1 MVPQPHGNDIDIYL
15 QPLIDDL
22 KIMWEKGVEVFDA
35 HRQEKFNLRA
45 MLFCTIQDYPAYG
58 NLSGYTVKGK
68 AFDGE
73 QVFERHPKISTG
85 EEVFAK
91 IKDFQITFGKRNKK
105 DLPTQGYKKCSNL
118 WRLPYWRLLFV
129 RHSLDIMHIEKNVC
143 DSLIGTLLN
152 IPGKTKDDPNARDDL
167 KQMKIRTELHP
178 VKKEDRNFL
187 PPAAYTLSRKEK
199 KQFCECLAGVKVP
212 QGYSSNIHS
221 LVSMENLK
229 LVGLKSHDCHVLMQ
243 HLLPVALRGILPKN
257 VRVSITRLC
266 SFFHAIYNKVID
278 PKDLDDLESEIVVIL
293 CQLEMYF
300 PPSFFDVMIH
310 LTVHLVREARYYGPM
325 YLRNQ
330 YPFER
335 QMKTYKGYVK
345 NHRRPEGCIAERVLY
360 ENVMSFCSE
369 YLGNVKMIGLPTSR
383 HSDRMDGK
391 GTIGHK
397 VVNLSYDKWILAH
410 TYILHNQEEVAP
422 YVKQHMTYLRKN
434 NRKAHEK
441 SLANEHN
448 KTFSTWF
455 KKQVMEDL
463 KDASKCISDRLKS
476 LSYGPN
482 FSASLYSGFVI
493 NGCTFYTREQDEHST
508 MHNSGVTLEAEAL
521 HFASAKD
528 KHPVYCKMH
537 YYGVI
542 EETLVNLNK
551 IGHKKDPFILASQA
565 KQVFY
570 VTDPSDKRMSVVI
583 SPGSRHII
591 DDHEGDIAMEE
602 ESLIRKVQ
610 LEIDDNDESS
620 TYVRND
626 HGEGMLM
633 AKKRKQRSQSE
644 DNLAS
649 DPEDE
654 AFDAKK
660 IRREDERGH
669 TVLAKVGKAIHSG
682 TKIPVEWH
690 PTRNVPRGD
699 NRITLSTYIGVI
711 VRERVSINYK
721 KWSDVPKEMKN
732 EVCEFIMV
740 GISLM
745 QLYAVNLL
753 LWNSEYMLK

>member
-1 MVPQPHGNDIDIYL
+1 
-15 QPLIDDL
+15 
-22 KIMWEKGVEVFDA
+22 
-35 HRQEKFNLRA
+35 
-45 MLFCTIQDYPAYG
+45 
-58 NLSGYTVKGK
+58 
-68 AFDGE
+68 
-73 QVFERHPKISTG
+73 
-85 EEVFAK
+85 
-91 IKDFQITFGKRNKK
+91 
-105 DLPTQGYKKCSNL
+105 
-118 WRLPYWRLLFV
+118 
-129 RHSLDIMHIEKNVC
+129 
-143 DSLIGTLLN
+143 
-152 IPGKTKDDPNARDDL
+152 
-167 KQMKIRTELHP
+167 
-178 VKKEDRNFL
+178 
-187 PPAAYTLSRKEK
+187 
-199 KQFCECLAGVKVP
+199 
-212 QGYSSNIHS
+212 
-221 LVSMENLK
+221 
-229 LVGLKSHDCHVLMQ
+229 
-243 HLLPVALRGILPKN
+243 
-257 VRVSITRLC
+257 
-266 SFFHAIYNKVID
+266 
-278 PKDLDDLESEIVVIL
+278 
-293 CQLEMYF
+293 
-300 PPSFFDVMIH
+300 
-310 LTVHLVREARYYGPM
+310 
-325 YLRNQ
+325 
-330 YPFER
+330 
-335 QMKTYKGYVK
+335 
-345 NHRRPEGCIAERVLY
+345 
-360 ENVMSFCSE
+360 
-369 YLGNVKMIGLPTSR
+369 
-383 HSDRMDGK
+383 
-391 GTIGHK
+391 
-397 VVNLSYDKWILAH
+397 
-410 TYILHNQEEVAP
+410 
-422 YVKQHMTYLRKN
+422 
-434 NRKAHEK
+434 
-441 SLANEHN
+441 
-448 KTFSTWF
+448 
-455 KKQVMEDL
+455 MEDL
-463 KDASKCISDRLKS
+463 KHASKCISDRLKS

-732 EVCEFIMV
+732 EVCEFIMFSGPISQLSGGPQLSGPINQGFGV
-740 GISLM
+740 GAQLSGPISQGLGAGAKFGDFSTQRGGVDIQIGGQGIGNGPFNSFT
-745 QLYAVNLL
+745 QLLCGNGVEGSVGAQLSAFDEELGGSRGNLSRSSGKNGASSGHEFGGNNFPTSTGL
-753 LWNSEYMLK
+753 RKGGVCFLFEC